1 MEWTLEDVEATSR
14 LHPESFFIPS
24 EQERNS
30 QQIGKMVRLHFELT
44 RPAEG
49 EPRAERMWV
58 EITAHDP
65 VTHRY
70 TGVLTN
76 APASLKTLHLGDT
89 VEFEPRHIAQTILR
103 EGDPLWLAVG
113 EKMALVSRRC
123 LETGNAV
130 HWMYREKPDR
140 EQDSGWR
147 LFAGDEDE
155 EYLNDP
161 QNTRVMRIYF
171 VMDLDPSLLVPFKG
185 AVGTAF
191 ERASRDGEW
200 VEVRDWNPGAE

>member
-1 MEWTLEDVEATSR
+1 MEWTLEDVEAASR
-14 LHPESFFIPS
+14 LYPESFFIPS
-24 EQERNS
+24 EQERNA
-30 QQIGKMVRLHFELT
+30 QQIGKMVRLHFVISN
-44 RPAEG
+44 PAEG

-58 EITAHDP
+58 EITGQDP
-65 VTHRY
+65 MSRRY
-70 TGVLTN
+70 TGILTN

-89 VEFEPRHIAQTILR
+89 VEFEPRHIAQTIVR

-123 LETGNAV
+123 LEPGNAV
-130 HWMYREKPDR
+130 HWMYREAPDQ

-155 EYLNDP
+155 AYLNDP
-161 QNTRVMRIYF
+161 QNTRVMRIYYI
-171 VMDLDPSLLVPFKG
+171 MDMDPSLLEPFKG
-185 AVGTAF
+185 EAGAAF

-200 VEVRDWNPGAE
+200 VQVRNWKRG